1 MIRVLVVDD
10 NPVIRGGLSSLL
22 DVRDDMTVVG
32 EAGTGKDAVAKVRST
47 RPHVVLMDVRMPV
60 MDGIEATGHI
70 GDDAKVLVLTYAE
83 DTDIVAKAIQAGAQG
98 YLVHGRFTAEE
109 LAEAI
114 IRVYQGGSHIS
125 PTVAPA
131 LFDLVRSQRA
141 VGPVTTAHHTGLT
154 EREIDVMNLI
164 SRGRAN
170 SEIATL
176 LFVSEKTVKNHINR
190 AYTKLGVS
198 NRGEAI
204 AMWLGTS
211 AGTR

>member
-10 NPVIRGGLSSLL
+10 NPVIRGGLSGLVDL
-22 DVRDDMTVVG
+22 REDMTVVG
-32 EAGTGKDAVAKVRST
+32 EAGTGKDALAKVRST

-60 MDGIEATGHI
+60 MDGIEATAHI
-70 GDDAKVLVLTYAE
+70 GQDAKVLVLTYAE
-83 DTDIVAKAIQAGAQG
+83 DTEIVAKAIQAGAQG
-98 YLVHGRFTAEE
+98 YLVHGRFTADE

-114 IRVYQGGSHIS
+114 TRVHLGGTHIS

-131 LFDLVRSQRA
+131 LFDLVRNQSAMANVSPAQ
-141 VGPVTTAHHTGLT
+141 HTGLT

-164 SRGRAN
+164 SRGCSNAD
-170 SEIATL
+170 IAQQ

-190 AYTKLGVS
+190 AYTKLGVA